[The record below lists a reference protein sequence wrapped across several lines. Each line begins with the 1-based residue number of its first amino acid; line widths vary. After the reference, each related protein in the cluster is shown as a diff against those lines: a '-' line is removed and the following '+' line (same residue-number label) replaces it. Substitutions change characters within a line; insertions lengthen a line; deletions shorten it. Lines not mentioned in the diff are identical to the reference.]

1 MNVEVSWNFN
11 DVPGS
16 RFPIVWQIHVV
27 LVVKEGEGDL
37 VPSEGPGPELHDAGL
52 LVKREVCYVDGAG
65 RLKTKLFEKY
75 RIWHIF
81 IYEN

>member
-1 MNVEVSWNFN
+1 M
-11 DVPGS
+11 
-16 RFPIVWQIHVV
+16 V

-65 RLKTKLFEKY
+65 RLKIKLFEKCK
-75 RIWHIF
+75 I
-81 IYEN
+81 